1 MELEG
6 VGLERFR
13 EYLRLLAGLQ
23 LAPRLRG
30 KVDLSGVVQQTLL
43 DAHRDADR
51 PRVRND
57 AQAAAW
63 LRQILRNNLADEIRK
78 HGTKKRDAHLE
89 QSLDAALEQSAT
101 RLEAWLAAEQS
112 TPSQRVVRDEQ
123 ILRLVEAI
131 ATLPE
136 NQRRAVE
143 MHHLQGESLVAIA
156 EEIGTTKPA
165 VAGLLHR
172 GLQALRKRLS
182 EESGGSGP

>member
-1 MELEG
+1 MDLDG
-6 VGLERFR
+6 LGLERFR

-43 DAHRDADR
+43 DAHRDADA
-51 PRVRND
+51 PRVRTE

-63 LRQILRNNLADEIRK
+63 LRQILKNNLADEIRK
-78 HGTKKRDAHLE
+78 HGSKKRDAHLE
-89 QSLDAALEQSAT
+89 RSLDAALEQSAT

-123 ILRLVEAI
+123 VLRLVEAI

-143 MHHLQGESLVAIA
+143 MHHLQGQSLIAIA
-156 EEIGTTKPA
+156 EELGTTKPA

-172 GLQALRKRLS
+172 GLQTLRGRLDDD
-182 EESGGSGP
+182 SGGSVP